1 MRIAES
7 VAAVGKKPIRVAI
20 VTPVHNRR
28 EITLQCLRSLS
39 AIDRTGMEVHIVV
52 VDDGSTD
59 GTAEAIAREFP
70 YVEVIPG
77 DGNLWY
83 TAGTNRAI
91 EAGLKWNP
99 DYVLAIN
106 DDSVFEPMFL
116 QRLVACAEEN
126 PRSVVGPLLLLWD
139 HPERV
144 FQVDARWDTWYGGWR
159 HRHDLTTG
167 NVLAERFEVEIIVGN
182 CVLYPREVI
191 EQVDLMDEINFPHY
205 GDVEYTPRMRKA
217 GWRLLIEPRAHV
229 LCQPTTLPPRLRS
242 LSFPELYRALWT
254 DRRNPNN
261 LRTHF
266 LSRWESAPSRWKGVV
281 AFLVTIMKYGMQ
293 WVGLHRA

>member
-1 MRIAES
+1 M
-7 VAAVGKKPIRVAI
+7 GKKPVRVAV

-28 EITLQCLRSLS
+28 EITLRCLRSLG

-52 VDDGSTD
+52 LDDGSTD

-70 YVEVIPG
+70 DVELLRG

-106 DDSVFEPMFL
+106 DDSVFEPVFL
-116 QRLVACAEEN
+116 QRLVACAGEN

-159 HRHDLTTG
+159 QRHDLTTG
-167 NVLAERFEVEIIVGN
+167 NVPAEPFEVEIIVGN
-182 CVLYPREVI
+182 CVLYPREAIKEVGI
-191 EQVDLMDEINFPHY
+191 MDEVNFPQY
-205 GDVEYTPRMRKA
+205 GDVEYTPRMRRA
-217 GWRLLIEPRAHV
+217 GWRLLIDPRAHAF
-229 LCQPTTLPPRLRS
+229 CQPTTVPPRLRNMS
-242 LSFPELYRALWT
+242 SSELYRALWV
-254 DRRNPNN
+254 DRRNPHN
-261 LRTHF
+261 LRTLF
-266 LSRWESAPSRWKGVV
+266 ASRWASAPSRWQGVV
-281 AFLVTIMKYGMQ
+281 AFLASLIKYGMQ
-293 WVGLHRA
+293 WSGLHRT

>member
-1 MRIAES
+1 
-7 VAAVGKKPIRVAI
+7 VGKKPIRVAI

-39 AIDRTGMEVHIVV
+39 AIDQSGMEIHIVV

-59 GTAEAIAREFP
+59 GTAEAIAQEFP
-70 YVEVIPG
+70 DVELVRG
-77 DGNLWY
+77 DGSLWY

-139 HPERV
+139 YPERV

-167 NVLAERFEVEIIVGN
+167 NVPAEFFDVEIIVGN
-182 CVLYPREVI
+182 CVLYPREAIDEVGI
-191 EQVDLMDEINFPHY
+191 MDEVKFPHY
-205 GDVEYTPRMRKA
+205 GDVEYTPRMRRA
-217 GWRLLIEPRAHV
+217 AWRLLIEPRAHV
-229 LCQPTTLPPRLRS
+229 FCQTTTVPPRLRS
-242 LSFPELYRALWT
+242 LPFPQLYRALWA
-254 DRRNPNN
+254 DRRNPHN

-266 LSRWESAPSRWKGVV
+266 ISRWESAPSRWQGVV
-281 AFLVTIMKYGMQ
+281 AFIASIMKLGMRGI
-293 WVGLHRA
+293 GLHRT